1 MKKKPLSVRNVFYS
15 KKFGFL
21 PDVFLLFTGSALRY
35 YGLFYHFKHFL
46 SLPSPLIFSGM
57 PGKEFHKVNFSRKT
71 HRSYKKSTGQSA
83 RCFSKHKSIADPIRC
98 IAEPGSQEGSQGLGA
113 LHHAA
118 HKPLLYDTDHSAD
131 IEHTQIVVFFLIG
144 GIGDLIH

>member
-21 PDVFLLFTGSALRY
+21 PDIFLLFTGAALRY

-46 SLPSPLIFSGM
+46 SLSNRLIFSGM
-57 PGKEFHKVNFSRKT
+57 PGKEFHKVNFSRKKT
-71 HRSYKKSTGQSA
+71 PGRLPGVFPN
-83 RCFSKHKSIADPIRC
+83 RISIADPIRC
-98 IAEPGSQEGSQGLGA
+98 IAEPGSQEGSQGLCA

-118 HKPLLYDTDHSAD
+118 HKPFLYDAYHSAD
-131 IEHTQIVVFFLIG
+131 IEHTQIVVFFLTG